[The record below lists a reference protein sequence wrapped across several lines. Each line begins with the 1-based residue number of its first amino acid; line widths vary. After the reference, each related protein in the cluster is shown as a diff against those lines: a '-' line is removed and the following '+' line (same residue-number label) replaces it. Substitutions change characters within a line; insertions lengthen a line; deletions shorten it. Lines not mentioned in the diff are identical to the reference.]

1 MREKK
6 KKATR
11 TPEGQNRHRALDM
24 LFMNVSSEKLALTVT
39 SAKMLVRGTA
49 VNSLTDFQNYKD
61 DIKVF
66 RSGLYIF
73 NQDHTFVGDI
83 RHFFELE

>member
-1 MREKK
+1 
-6 KKATR
+6 
-11 TPEGQNRHRALDM
+11 M
-24 LFMNVSSEKLALTVT
+24 LFKYVSCEKLALTVNVT
-39 SAKMLVRGTA
+39 CAKMLVRGTA
-49 VNSLTDFQNYKD
+49 VNPLTDFQNYKD

-83 RHFFELE
+83 RHF